1 MATTE
6 ESILSEAEVQEEVKE
21 IQPFILK
28 TKIEDMIKYGK
39 KAVASFPRRERQTA
53 DEIRQCMLT
62 MYRLIVRVER
72 KYYKKTTLQEL
83 DIELDTLRHFIRLAH
98 DKDYY
103 DQKVPKKDSSGRPV
117 KDENGKTV
125 YVSMQP
131 PLPMKKYEYWNGL
144 LTEIGKILGGYMKS
158 VK

>member
-1 MATTE
+1 METE
-6 ESILSEAEVQEEVKE
+6 EIPFQEDTQESKD
-21 IQPFILK
+21 IQPFWLK
-28 TKIEDMIKYGK
+28 TKIEDMMKYGK

-62 MYRLIVRVER
+62 MYRLVIRVER

-103 DQKVPKKDSSGRPV
+103 DQKVPKKDSSGRIV
-117 KDENGKTV
+117 KDADGKTV
-125 YVSMQP
+125 YVTMQP
-131 PLPMKKYEYWNGL
+131 PLPMKKYEHWSSL
-144 LTEIGKILGGYMKS
+144 LTEIGKILGGYMKA